1 MEVTLEQCLDNF
13 ERREE
18 LAEDDWVTCEK
29 TKKRERSL
37 KKLDIWNSPE
47 CLIVHLKRFGSDTFT
62 GPVEKIE
69 SLVKAPMELDLA
81 PWIRD
86 PNGKDRGLYRLY
98 AVVNHSGSMSFGH
111 YTAYGRVGEG
121 DDRPWYN
128 FNDSNVTK
136 IDKEPLVSEAAYI
149 LFYERVNS
157 DASCSSNDAS
167 NNAPS

>member
-47 CLIVHLKRFGSDTFT
+47 CLIIHLKRFGSDTLA

-69 SLVKAPMELDLA
+69 SLVRAPLDLDLSQ
-81 PWIRD
+81 WIRG
-86 PNGKDRGLYRLY
+86 PTSNDRAQYRLY
-98 AVVNHSGSMSFGH
+98 AVVN
-111 YTAYGRVGEG
+111 
-121 DDRPWYN
+121 
-128 FNDSNVTK
+128 
-136 IDKEPLVSEAAYI
+136 
-149 LFYERVNS
+149 
-157 DASCSSNDAS
+157 
-167 NNAPS
+167 